1 MKFVGYEDKYKQELL
16 ACLKRNVKRFNRFTD
31 EELYQWMQ
39 LILDY
44 PWMSSIDPECYP
56 YRRGVLLLDDNGKVS
71 GFSGAIYSRQIIGG
85 RELTV
90 VNTAISLTDP
100 RYKYYFFEM
109 YDIIVNSADV
119 TYMVTPNENSVV
131 TTHMLYDAAIIDNPS
146 YLFKPASVST
156 EGFLLSRDIRD
167 EHSAR
172 IMRDHRGCGLECV
185 HIEGKCD
192 GTDVFFNRISEV
204 GHRPMNAICV
214 LEVSNPAFFR
224 KHFGVCVCLLS
235 NHGQEHLT
243 TDNRYVD
250 LAQLPEQYE
259 TYPWRR
265 AVVHS
270 PMPGAYSFLYTEFV
284 LLTRDCYW

>member
-1 MKFVGYEDKYKQELL
+1 MKFVGDEDKYKQELL

>member
-224 KHFGVCVCLLS
+224 KHFGVCVCVLS

-270 PMPGAYSFLYTEFV
+270 PMPGAYSFLYTEFI

>member
-16 ACLKRNVKRFNRFTD
+16 TCLKRNVKRFNRFTD

-167 EHSAR
+167 ENSAR

>member
-109 YDIIVNSADV
+109 YDIIFNSADV